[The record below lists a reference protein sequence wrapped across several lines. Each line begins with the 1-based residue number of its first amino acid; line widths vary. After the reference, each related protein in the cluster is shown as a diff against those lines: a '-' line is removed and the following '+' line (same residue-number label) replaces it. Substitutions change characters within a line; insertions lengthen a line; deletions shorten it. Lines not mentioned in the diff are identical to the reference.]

1 MLDYLYVDVRYA
13 ISRTIFELYIVE
25 LENLAIT
32 LLGFMGKEMKMEK
45 KEIEEMFRDG
55 MQAMR
60 MTYYPPCPQP
70 ELVMGLSAHSDA
82 CGITILNQLNGVD
95 GLQIKKDGVWI
106 PIKVSKDALVI
117 NIGDVLEVCDHP
129 LLLTFFQVNIFFNG
143 LAPDNSGRD
152 LSH

>member
-45 KEIEEMFRDG
+45 KEMEEMFRDG

-95 GLQIKKDGVWI
+95 GRKMGFGSQLRSAKMPWSSTLG
-106 PIKVSKDALVI
+106 
-117 NIGDVLEVCDHP
+117 
-129 LLLTFFQVNIFFNG
+129 TF
-143 LAPDNSGRD
+143 
-152 LSH
+152 